1 MMRKNFYALNYTF
14 SVQNL
19 SELVPSSINSR
30 TNLHYD
36 YIHVFTSL
44 PISLQS
50 NKSSTEV
57 EAFFKKLSYRT
68 A

>member
-36 YIHVFTSL
+36 YIHVFTYALSPYL
-44 PISLQS
+44 SSVQQKLNGSGGFLQE
-50 NKSSTEV
+50 TLV
-57 EAFFKKLSYRT
+57 
-68 A
+68 